1 MIHYGD
7 LIDVIAWISVTCYL
21 LLLLSACRYHYYYS
35 KERGGEKERERKESG
50 LDGSNEEKKVK
61 NLKESRV
68 RRREDRESGEV
79 QSQTLLN

>member
-1 MIHYGD
+1 MD
-7 LIDVIAWISVTCYL
+7 QCYL
-21 LLLLSACRYHYYYS
+21 LFATTTVCLSLPLLLLKR
-35 KERGGEKERERKESG
+35 EGGGEKERERKESG